1 VQKTYHAKPGDVT
14 HEWYLV
20 DAAGQNLGRLSARI
34 ARILMGKDKPQYTP
48 GVDLGDFVVVTNAE
62 KIEVT
67 GAKLDDKMYYRVSGF
82 PGGLRKITLRE
93 QLARHPER
101 VIEAAVKGMLPR
113 NRLSRKLMRK
123 LKVYAG
129 PEHPHAAQQ
138 PKPLA

>member
-1 VQKTYHAKPGDVT
+1 VQTTYHAKPGDVT

-20 DAAGQNLGRLSARI
+20 DGARKKLGRLSARI